1 MAQERPSSSNYVLI
15 KRRFATAGINLII
28 VLASILFTVLV
39 FEFFLQV
46 AGPLVPAINVPSTRE
61 LERAIADPLLGIR
74 GNPSFPDH
82 DDRGFRNPRA
92 LEQADI
98 IVLGDS
104 QAYGATYLAEVPRP
118 EIWSAVIANNLKMTE
133 YNMSFNGWG
142 PVQAALLLEDA
153 LKLDPSIVI
162 FALYLGNDFNNPF
175 CMKDRLD
182 LLDPPI
188 NIQSF
193 SSITA
198 SEEESTPECPG
209 YSSVYL
215 SSSRSI
221 SWSVSGIRRWLGWNS
236 RVYVLFRHLYRG
248 IFPLPDDVSRAER
261 TFFTDTSVFKGPM
274 WRTVFTA
281 PYRFS
286 RLDDR
291 DPSIH
296 TGVEV
301 SKSVLL
307 AMAKKAR
314 EAGVTFVVVLIPT
327 KESVFAP
334 RVTDLNEY
342 PYFESLVATEAR
354 LRAEI
359 HSVLQEN
366 SVPTVDPL
374 QTLQDAEHQPY
385 YVSVDGHPNS
395 YGHRLIGLAIS
406 QFLQDLPME

>member
-1 MAQERPSSSNYVLI
+1 MRERPSSSNVENI
-15 KRRFATAGINLII
+15 FATAGINLII
-28 VLASILFTVLV
+28 VLASILFTILV

-46 AGPLVPAINVPSTRE
+46 VGPLVPAINVPSNRE
-61 LERAIADPLLGIR
+61 LERAIADPLLAIR
-74 GNPSFPDH
+74 GNPYFPDH

-98 IVLGDS
+98 IILGDS
-104 QAYGATYLAEVPRP
+104 HAYGAHSLAEIPRH

-133 YNMSFNGWG
+133 YNMSFNAWG

-153 LKLDPSIVI
+153 LQLDPSIVI
-162 FALYLGNDFNNPF
+162 FALYLGNDFQNTF

-182 LLDPPI
+182 LLNPPI

-193 SSITA
+193 SSITV
-198 SEEESTPECPG
+198 SEEESTLGCPV
-209 YSSVYL
+209 YSSLYL

-236 RVYVLFRHLYRG
+236 RVYVLLHHWYPG
-248 IFPLPDDVSRAER
+248 IFPLPDDVSRAEKNS
-261 TFFTDTSVFKGPM
+261 TGTSVFKGPM
-274 WRTVFTA
+274 WRTVFRER
-281 PYRFS
+281 YRFS
-286 RLDDR
+286 RFDDR
-291 DPSIH
+291 ESSMY
-296 TGVEV
+296 TWVEV

-314 EAGVTFVVVLIPT
+314 EAGVTFVVALIPT

-334 RVTDLNEY
+334 RIKDFDEY
-342 PYFESLVATEAR
+342 PYVESDVTTEAR
-354 LRAEI
+354 LRTEI

-366 SVPTVDPL
+366 SVPTVDLL
-374 QTLQDAEHQPY
+374 QPLQDAEHQPY
-385 YVSVDGHPNS
+385 PVSDDGHPNS
-395 YGHRLIGLAIS
+395 YGHRLIGLAIA

>member
-1 MAQERPSSSNYVLI
+1 MAQERPSSSNYVRI
-15 KRRFATAGINLII
+15 KRRFATAGVNLII
-28 VLASILFTVLV
+28 VLASTLFTILV

-46 AGPLVPAINVPSTRE
+46 VGPLVPALNLPPTRE

-104 QAYGATYLAEVPRP
+104 HAYGATYLAEVPRT

-133 YNMSFNGWG
+133 YNMSFNAWG

-153 LKLDPSIVI
+153 LKLGPSIVI
-162 FALYLGNDFNNPF
+162 FALYFGNDFNNPF

-188 NIQSF
+188 DIQPF

-198 SEEESTPECPG
+198 SEEESTPECP
-209 YSSVYL
+209 VY
-215 SSSRSI
+215 SSRSI

-236 RVYVLFRHLYRG
+236 RVYVLFRHWYRG
-248 IFPLPDDVSRAER
+248 IFPLPDDVSRAEKN
-261 TFFTDTSVFKGPM
+261 FFTDTSVFKGPM

-291 DPSIH
+291 DPIIH

-342 PYFESLVATEAR
+342 PYFESLVTTEAR

-366 SVPTVDPL
+366 SVPTVDLL

-406 QFLQDLPME
+406 QFLLDLPME

>member
-1 MAQERPSSSNYVLI
+1 MAQERPSSSNYVRI

-28 VLASILFTVLV
+28 VLASTLFTILV

-46 AGPLVPAINVPSTRE
+46 VGPLVPAINLPPTRE

-104 QAYGATYLAEVPRP
+104 HAYGATYLAEVPRH

-133 YNMSFNGWG
+133 YNMSFNAWG
-142 PVQAALLLEDA
+142 PVQAALLLGDA
-153 LKLDPSIVI
+153 LKLGPSIVI
-162 FALYLGNDFNNPF
+162 FALYFGNDFNNPF

-188 NIQSF
+188 DIQPF

-198 SEEESTPECPG
+198 SEEESTPECP
-209 YSSVYL
+209 VY
-215 SSSRSI
+215 SSRSI

-236 RVYVLFRHLYRG
+236 RVYVLFRHWYRG
-248 IFPLPDDVSRAER
+248 IFPLPDDVSRAEKN
-261 TFFTDTSVFKGPM
+261 FFTDTSVFKGPM

-291 DPSIH
+291 DPIIH

-342 PYFESLVATEAR
+342 PYFESLVTTEAR
-354 LRAEI
+354 LRTEI
-359 HSVLQEN
+359 YSVLQEN
-366 SVPTVDPL
+366 SVPTVDLL

-385 YVSVDGHPNS
+385 YESVDGHPNS

-406 QFLQDLPME
+406 QFLLDLPME